1 MRVRWGRIFPLKGAN
16 AAIGL
21 AASWMVCSA
30 DGVELLCIHERFTLS
45 PSLRACH
52 TPAWTPGGKKRVRRA
67 LRYWHKSHAARAA
80 RRFAKNRTLLAAA
93 LVATSAAIQF

>member
-52 TPAWTPGGKKRVRRA
+52 TPAWTPGEKRVRRA

-93 LVATSAAIQF
+93 PVATSATIQF